1 MHWPA
6 VRFNALV
13 EEALHANPDVSAAQA
28 ALRQANHGAGRGA
41 SGLGQRR
48 RGCGA
53 AGRHDMGLVI
63 FAGLSI
69 GTLLTL
75 FMVPAMYM
83 FGARRVELLWE
94 LACLRWPHRVLPD
107 TPRCLHR

>member
-1 MHWPA
+1 MVLGVVP
-6 VRFNALV
+6 LV
-13 EEALHANPDVSAAQA
+13 W
-28 ALRQANHGAGRGA
+28 A
-41 SGLGQRR
+41 SGA
-48 RGCGA
+48 GA

-75 FMVPAMYM
+75 FMAPAMYM

-107 TPRCLHR
+107 TPRCLHREQARSYRGGRGSVA

>member
-1 MHWPA
+1 MVLGVVP
-6 VRFNALV
+6 LV
-13 EEALHANPDVSAAQA
+13 W
-28 ALRQANHGAGRGA
+28 A
-41 SGLGQRR
+41 SGA
-48 RGCGA
+48 GA

-69 GTLLTL
+69 GTLFTL

-94 LACLRWPHRVLPD
+94 LACLRWPHRVYRILRGACIASKLAPTGGD
-107 TPRCLHR
+107 GRGSVA